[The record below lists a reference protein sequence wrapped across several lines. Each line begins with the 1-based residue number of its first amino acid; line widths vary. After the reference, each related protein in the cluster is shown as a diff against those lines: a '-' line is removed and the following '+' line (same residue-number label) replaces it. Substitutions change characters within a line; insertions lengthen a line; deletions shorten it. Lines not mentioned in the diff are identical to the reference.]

1 MRLANRFRKDL
12 LNLGYFMLQNSIYVR
27 SCVTY
32 EKQEQFIKAVKQIAP
47 STGSINVIYITDAQC
62 NCSCIAILL

>member
-1 MRLANRFRKDL
+1 
-12 LNLGYFMLQNSIYVR
+12 MLQNSIYVR

-47 STGSINVIYITDAQC
+47 STGSINVIYITDAQ
-62 NCSCIAILL
+62 